1 MNAETLV
8 ILLAEDDDGHAELVQ
23 RNLARA
29 GVDHPLVRVRDG
41 QEALDFIL
49 GRGRFSGR
57 PPSAL
62 LLLLDI
68 NMPRIDGVEVLRQV
82 KCRAETARLPV
93 IMLTTADDPREIER
107 CYELGCNVYI
117 TKSVDSEAL
126 VEAIRRLG
134 LLIQVVR
141 LPRKVPL

>member
-1 MNAETLV
+1 M
-8 ILLAEDDDGHAELVQ
+8 
-23 RNLARA
+23 
-29 GVDHPLVRVRDG
+29 
-41 QEALDFIL
+41 
-49 GRGRFSGR
+49 
-57 PPSAL
+57 
-62 LLLLDI
+62 
-68 NMPRIDGVEVLRQV
+68 EVLRQV